1 MSATHPYLDWPG
13 PIAFAHRGGA
23 SDAPENTMSAFAK
36 AVALGYRYVE
46 TDVHASRDGVLFA
59 FHDDD
64 LQRTCGIDAKINELD
79 AAEVAAVRIAD
90 DEHIPT
96 LAELVTT
103 WPNLRINIDCKADP
117 AVDPLIEAI
126 RSQNLFDRDRKS
138 TRLNSS
144 HIPLSRMP
152 SSA

>member
-59 FHDDD
+59 FHDDG
-64 LQRTCGIDAKINELD
+64 LQRTCGIDAKITREMGKVRKESFEPLD
-79 AAEVAAVRIAD
+79 
-90 DEHIPT
+90 
-96 LAELVTT
+96 L
-103 WPNLRINIDCKADP
+103 
-117 AVDPLIEAI
+117 
-126 RSQNLFDRDRKS
+126 
-138 TRLNSS
+138 
-144 HIPLSRMP
+144 
-152 SSA
+152 